1 MIYTVGHST
10 RRLEEVLRLLSAHGV
25 ELVVDVR
32 RYPAS
37 RRHPHFAREALAGAL
52 AAAAIAYRHE
62 PDLGG
67 RRAPCRDSTNV
78 GWKNAGFRGYA
89 DHMATA
95 AFHAALERLIAL
107 AEGRPTA
114 ILCAEAVPS
123 RCHRQLIADALTAR
137 GVEVRH
143 IVGPENP
150 KLHRLSPHAQVVPD
164 GGLRYPARASPL
176 APSPQCGEGERE
188 GESGA
193 GG

>member
-10 RRLEEVLRLLSAHGV
+10 RRLEEFLRLLSAHGV
-25 ELVVDVR
+25 EQVVDVR

-37 RRHPHFAREALAGAL
+37 RRHPHFARQALAGAL
-52 AAAAIAYRHE
+52 AAAGIAYRHE

-67 RRAPCRDSTNV
+67 RRAPRRDSANA

-89 DHMATA
+89 DHMGTA
-95 AFHAALERLIAL
+95 AFRAALVRLIEL

-114 ILCAEAVPS
+114 ILCAEALPS

-143 IVGPENP
+143 ILGAENLQ
-150 KLHRLSPHAQVVPD
+150 LHRLSPHAQVLPD
-164 GGLRYPARASPL
+164 GGLRYPAGAPALAPSPEWGPQPL
-176 APSPQCGEGERE
+176 APSPE
-188 GESGA
+188 
-193 GG
+193 